1 MIRTRRPLLAV
12 SAVSLAAALVG
23 CGDVGSDAG
32 DEPTTAPTQSSD
44 DSGSDD
50 RSDETTDDS
59 EDAAVTSEDAVI
71 GDKPTH
77 TEIAPGGQ
85 EASLPLG
92 TVPDGVVERAD
103 VQAAIAAEAERSGVE
118 PAAVG
123 VAGYADVT
131 WSDGSLGCPQ
141 PGMMYTQAL
150 VPGHQLVLEVDGSC
164 ASYHAAQGK
173 DFSFCAQP
181 VAPSSSESPGGTITD
196 S

>member
-23 CGDVGSDAG
+23 CGAVGSDAG
-32 DEPTTAPTQSSD
+32 DEPTTSPTQSSD
-44 DSGSDD
+44 DST
-50 RSDETTDDS
+50 SDETSDDS
-59 EDAAVTSEDAVI
+59 EDAAVTSDEPVI

-77 TEIAPGGQ
+77 TQIAPGGG

-118 PAAVG
+118 RAAVG

-150 VPGHQLVLEVDGSC
+150 VPGHQLVLEVDGSY

-181 VAPSSSESPGGTITD
+181 VAPSSSESHGATITD

>member
-23 CGDVGSDAG
+23 CGAVGSDAG
-32 DEPTTAPTQSSD
+32 DEPTTSPTQSSD
-44 DSGSDD
+44 DSTSDN
-50 RSDETTDDS
+50 S
-59 EDAAVTSEDAVI
+59 EDAAVTSDEPVI

-77 TEIAPGGQ
+77 TQIAPGGE

-92 TVPDGVVERAD
+92 TLPDGVVERAD

-118 PAAVG
+118 RAAVG

-150 VPGHQLVLEVDGSC
+150 VPGHQLVLEVDGSY
-164 ASYHAAQGK
+164 ASYHAAEGK

-181 VAPSSSESPGGTITD
+181 VAPSSSESHGGTISD
-196 S
+196 R